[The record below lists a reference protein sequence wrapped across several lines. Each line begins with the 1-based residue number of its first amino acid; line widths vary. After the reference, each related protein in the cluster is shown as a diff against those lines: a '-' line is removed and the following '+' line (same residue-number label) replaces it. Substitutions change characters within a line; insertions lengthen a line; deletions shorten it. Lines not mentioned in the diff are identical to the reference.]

1 MEPVVEEVSLGED
14 VRITVDSKNQC
25 IDSFWIKGERVM
37 KIENDRIWEGFISN
51 EVLPADRD
59 SSYSV
64 KIVYSKFNNIE
75 LGIVGKGYKIESNVT
90 CIESVVYHLSDGRI
104 L

>member
-1 MEPVVEEVSLGED
+1 M
-14 VRITVDSKNQC
+14 
-25 IDSFWIKGERVM
+25 
-37 KIENDRIWEGFISN
+37 
-51 EVLPADRD
+51 LPTDKE

-90 CIESVVYHLSDGRI
+90 CRESVVYHLADGRI
-104 L
+104 LEGSKGMGSEWKAQGSKYETGSGCSAIITVKVSPK